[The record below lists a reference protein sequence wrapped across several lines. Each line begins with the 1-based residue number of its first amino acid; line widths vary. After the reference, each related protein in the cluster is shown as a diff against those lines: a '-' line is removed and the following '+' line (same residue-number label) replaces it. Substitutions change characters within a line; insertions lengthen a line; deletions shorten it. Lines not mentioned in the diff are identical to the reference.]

1 MTTTT
6 TKQYCKIW
14 FTNGEERTAQL
25 IVDTERYPR
34 FSTTLAAFS
43 RLFPAG
49 EARLMKH
56 FYMGEAQPT
65 WEQAFTSYRLDND
78 ERSR

>member
-1 MTTTT
+1 M
-6 TKQYCKIW
+6 
-14 FTNGEERTAQL
+14 
-25 IVDTERYPR
+25 DTERYPR

-65 WEQAFTSYRLDND
+65 WEQAFTSHRLDND